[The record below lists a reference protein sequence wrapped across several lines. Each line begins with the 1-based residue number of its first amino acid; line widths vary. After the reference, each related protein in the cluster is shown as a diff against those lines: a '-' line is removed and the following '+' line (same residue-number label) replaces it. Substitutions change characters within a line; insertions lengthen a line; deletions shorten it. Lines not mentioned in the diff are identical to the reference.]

1 MLSRPGFH
9 HVLWCMA
16 SFIVCGC
23 SSGNPV
29 STSSEQEMKR
39 PDSAPAGTVATAEK
53 IPIKLALNWFPEAEH
68 GGYYAALVH
77 GEFAKEGLDVTI
89 LPGGPK
95 APVIPQVAS
104 GGLFFGVDNADKL
117 LLGRAQEADVVAV
130 FAPIQTSPRCI
141 LVHEESGITSFDD
154 LAAAKNFTLAMNPGQ
169 PFAQFL
175 NHKYPMDGVQKVPY
189 PGSLSQ
195 FLLDKRFGQQAYSF
209 SEPFVAQQ
217 GGAKTRNLMLAD
229 IGFNSYTSLL
239 VVSRELLKDH
249 PQIVQGMVRASAR
262 GWERYLNDPTETNAY
277 IHQQNPEMSPEI
289 LAFGASDLKPL
300 CAPPDG
306 MTFGGMTAAR
316 WSGLIANMTAA
327 GSLTGAPLDAQAAFT
342 NDALPVSAPAASP
355 AVK

>member
-1 MLSRPGFH
+1 MLSRRGFLS
-9 HVLWCMA
+9 VLCCLT
-16 SFIVCGC
+16 SFIACGC
-23 SSGNPV
+23 SSG
-29 STSSEQEMKR
+29 TSVPTASESGTQR
-39 PDSAPAGTVATAEK
+39 PQGTVVTAEK

-104 GGLFFGVDNADKL
+104 GGPFFGVDNADKL
-117 LLGRAQEADVVAV
+117 LLGRAQEADVIAV

-175 NHKYPMDGVQKVPY
+175 NHKYPMEGVQKVPY
-189 PGSLSQ
+189 PGNLSQ
-195 FLLDKRFGQQAYSF
+195 FLLDKQFGQQAYSF

-239 VVSRELLKDH
+239 VVSRELFKDQ
-249 PQIVQGMVRASAR
+249 PQIVQAMVRASAR
-262 GWERYLNDPTETNAY
+262 GWERYLNDPAETNAY

-289 LAFGASDLKPL
+289 LAFGANDLRAL
-300 CAPPDG
+300 CKMPDG
-306 MTFGGMTAAR
+306 APFGSMTEAR
-316 WSGLIANMTAA
+316 WSALIQDMSAA
-327 GSLTGAPLDAQAAFT
+327 GSLPGVTLDPQASFT
-342 NDALPVSAPAASP
+342 NGALSVTTAETLAPV
-355 AVK
+355 K